1 MKKIRATGI
10 NDEMDIEEA
19 SVSIGPGVN
28 GAASELSKVAGI
40 LSQIAGTFQSI
51 TNMLSSM
58 GGLQVPGLVSGAI
71 VPSRTAISDGIDLF
85 NSSRFD
91 SFESGL
97 DERLY
102 DQQEVLGEIR
112 DILKRAR
119 LGIDA
124 DALADSIAFAMGNTI
139 RGYGG
144 I

>member
-1 MKKIRATGI
+1 
-10 NDEMDIEEA
+10 MDLEEA
-19 SVSIGPGVN
+19 SVSINSGVN
-28 GAASELSKVAGI
+28 SAASELSKVAGI
-40 LSQIAGTFQSI
+40 LSQIAETFQSI
-51 TNMLSSM
+51 TDMLTNI
-58 GGLQVPGLVSGAI
+58 GGLRVPALVSGSI
-71 VPSRTAISDGIDLF
+71 VPSRTAVSGDGEDIF
-85 NSSRFD
+85 NSARFD

-119 LGIDA
+119 LGIDT
-124 DALADSIAFAMGNTI
+124 DELADSIAFAMGNTI